1 MKLHI
6 LIAAIAALFLL
17 CGCPGPA
24 VIVGEPVM
32 TVMDKNGKPYV
43 FAPSEYYNEIR
54 YQGFS
59 FDWNDQEKFR
69 IYPRFNTPFEAHW
82 SSELADASKMHT
94 IFGMVER
101 NPHYLTRTD
110 QEALRLYAERCYT
123 PAPFSKLKLLKLD
136 IEKCTFKD
144 QQAVKV
150 YVENF
155 EAGRKLYTHNTVYIF
170 PCPVSPKTHIYF
182 VSWSE
187 RGRKENF
194 KTPEVIR
201 QGELFFKNFRLHPVK
216 KD

>member
-17 CGCPGPA
+17 CGCLGP
-24 VIVGEPVM
+24 VLVVGEFCPM
-32 TVMDKNGKPYV
+32 RLDEEGIPYV
-43 FAPSEYYNEIR
+43 YASSRHYNEIR
-54 YQGFS
+54 YKGFS
-59 FDWNDQEKFR
+59 FDWKDTEKFR
-69 IYPRFNTPFEAHW
+69 IYPHSNTPFEANW

-101 NPHYLTRTD
+101 QPHYLTRTD

-123 PAPFSKLKLLKLD
+123 PAPFSKLKLLKRD

-150 YVENF
+150 YAENF
-155 EAGRKLYTHNTVYIF
+155 EAGRKLYTHITVYIF
-170 PCPVSPKTHIYF
+170 PCPISPKTHLYF

-187 RGRKENF
+187 RSKKEDF
-194 KTPEVIR
+194 KKPEVIR
-201 QGELFFKNFRLHPVK
+201 QGEAFFKNFRLHPVK